1 MLSNS
6 HPPPCLVKKK
16 NNFSNFLLKASLI
29 FSLGTYRR
37 NPSSRLFVVESGILQ
52 SCYLICTLIQCKFV
66 WTWDPSH
73 HWSVIYLITCCTGD
87 LLVERLKFKLFG
99 LLGVGQAFIQ
109 YKYATFSHV
118 FVYYFKLITQPSRKL
133 SLTWLDLGLS
143 LAKNHSNRL

>member
-1 MLSNS
+1 MNT
-6 HPPPCLVKKK
+6 KWA
-16 NNFSNFLLKASLI
+16 FFLKANILNLRRWKIILPHI
-29 FSLGTYRR
+29 FHLGTHRR
-37 NPSSRLFVVESGILQ
+37 HPIQ

-109 YKYATFSHV
+109 YKYATFSLV